1 MKVQQNTVF
10 KRFLS
15 LASGSIV
22 GQLAMISVLPIVT
35 RLYDPADLGLLGAF
49 SATVMIVLPAACLR
63 FDLAIPIPSDDRDA
77 HALAVLG
84 LAGATVVSILVWVA
98 IALFESGLSAEFG
111 AVFDRFGWLVPLT
124 LWAAS
129 IFSLAQYFAIRRQR
143 FRALAIAHATRGG
156 FGAATQVG
164 LGFAG
169 AGPLGLLLGQ
179 AVYMGLGSIS
189 LVYSFLSHELT
200 TRRPLDLRFLVATI
214 RRYWRFPVF
223 SVPESLLNSAASY
236 LPMLLILS
244 ISGAEVAGLFYLAQ
258 RITNIPVGLIGGQ
271 LSRVFVGE
279 APRQLREG
287 ILFSFTARIM
297 RTLFLVALGPA
308 ILGMLF
314 APSVA
319 NAAFGDE
326 WSPVADMLILL
337 IPAAL
342 LQFCVSPVSTALHVR
357 SRQAIS
363 LILQLG
369 GLFWQIGA
377 VLLCAKTGIAEPI
390 TGFAIGSAIHY
401 AIYSIVV
408 LLAVRN

>member
-1 MKVQQNTVF
+1 MSNTI
-10 KRFLS
+10 LS
-15 LASGSIV
+15 RLIALASGSIV

-63 FDLAIPIPSDDRDA
+63 FDLAITIPSDDRDA
-77 HALAVLG
+77 HALVVLG
-84 LAGATVVSILVWVA
+84 FAGATVVSVLVWAA
-98 IALFESGLSAEFG
+98 IGLFGGGLTAEYVV
-111 AVFDRFGWLVPLT
+111 VFDRFGWLVPLT

-129 IFSLAQYFAIRRQR
+129 IFSLAQYVAIRRQR

-179 AVYMGLGSIS
+179 AIYMGLGSIL
-189 LVYSFLSHELT
+189 LVYSLLT
-200 TRRPLDLRFLVATI
+200 QALAARRSLNLQVLAGTA

-223 SVPESLLNSAASY
+223 SVPESLLNSVASY
-236 LPMLLILS
+236 FPMLLILS
-244 ISGAEVAGLFYLAQ
+244 ISGAEVAGLFYLAL

-279 APRQLREG
+279 ASRQLRQG
-287 ILFSFTARIM
+287 TLFSFTAKLM

-308 ILGMLF
+308 ILSILF
-314 APSVA
+314 APYVA

-326 WSPVADMLILL
+326 WSRVADMLILL

-342 LQFCVSPVSTALHVR
+342 LQFCVSPVSTALHVC
-357 SRQAIS
+357 SRQATS

-369 GLFWQIGA
+369 GLFWQVGTL
-377 VLLCAKTGIAEPI
+377 LLCAKTGIAEPI
-390 TGFAIGSAIHY
+390 TGFAIGSMIHY
-401 AIYSIVV
+401 AIYSVVV
-408 LLAVRN
+408 LLVVRN